1 MALAFGGGV
10 RPELGRTDYGAV
22 ARGSEIAAQLSAQGS
37 QMVGKGIA
45 SLGASLGN
53 AIKEYEE
60 NKVLTNT
67 QIGSIE
73 AAVQSGVVNPEEFTG
88 EPAKLFGTLQKNGT
102 LKLKDAALLNAYVN
116 QVVVKKQ
123 DALKRS
129 LMESQIA
136 SAEASSRLASGQAN
150 ALEAQQKDQSA
161 LAQALKENAPIP
173 GEPVDYDSVRQSFLE
188 GGGQNVEMVNAVAQS
203 SLKTGFK
210 PSTMTFE
217 LSDGSPIDVVM
228 VSSNSAQIV
237 PRLNADVKIPAPI
250 QEITYRADL
259 GKRIP
264 ELLRDGKDDEAIA
277 IALALNIRNTFG
289 ATDGVY
295 LRSQFGIEEKE
306 ETQDDVAK
314 ARAIL
319 EKNK

>member
-67 QIGSIE
+67 QIGGIE

-161 LAQALKENAPIP
+161 LAQALLEHTRKP
-173 GEPVDYDSVRQSFLE
+173 GDVDYDRVRQSFLE
-188 GGGQNVEMVNAVAQS
+188 RGGQNVEMVNALAQS
-203 SLKTGFK
+203 SLKTGFT
-210 PSTMTFE
+210 PSTKTFK
-217 LSDGSPIDVVM
+217 LSDGSSIDVVM

-237 PRLNADVKIPAPI
+237 PRLNADVKIPASI

-277 IALALNIRNTFG
+277 IALALDIRNTFG